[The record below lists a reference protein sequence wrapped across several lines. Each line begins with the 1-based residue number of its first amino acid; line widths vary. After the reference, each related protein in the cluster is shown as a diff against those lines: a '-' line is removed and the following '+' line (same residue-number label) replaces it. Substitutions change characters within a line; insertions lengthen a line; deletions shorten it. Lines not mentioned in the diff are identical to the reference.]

1 MQIDISSLTLA
12 VAFAA
17 GLISFLSPCV
27 LPLVPGYLSYIAG
40 QSNTDQTGA
49 GSLAKHRTSLL
60 LSGFFVLG
68 FSAVFISLGAS
79 ATLLGSLLARYRY
92 ETNIIGGVI
101 IILFGLYMTGLLNSS
116 WLGRWMAHD
125 ARFQVE
131 MKGGRSLTAFV
142 LGLAFAFGWTPCI
155 GPILGAILTLSAV
168 SETTQ
173 AGISLLSSYS
183 AGLGVPFILAALF
196 SSALSQRMQ
205 RLRRFSRVLYIT
217 AGSLM
222 IVMGLAMITGYL
234 SRFAVWLLKAF
245 PVLATIG

>member
-1 MQIDISSLTLA
+1 MDASSLTLA

-40 QSNTDQTGA
+40 QTPATAQQA
-49 GSLAKHRTSLL
+49 GKVARHKTSLL
-60 LSGFFVLG
+60 LSVFFVLG
-68 FSAVFISLGAS
+68 FSSVFISLGAS

-101 IILFGLYMTGLLNSS
+101 IIIFGFYMTGLLNAS
-116 WLGRWMAHD
+116 WLGRWMGHD
-125 ARFQVE
+125 TRMQVE
-131 MKGGRSLTAFV
+131 MKGGKSLTAFV

-168 SETTQ
+168 SETTN

-183 AGLGVPFILAALF
+183 AGLGLPFILAALF
-196 SSALSQRMQ
+196 SSTLSLRMQ
-205 RLRRFSRVLYIT
+205 RLRKFSRILYIS
-217 AGSLM
+217 AGTLM
-222 IVMGLAMITGYL
+222 ITMGVAMITGYL
-234 SRFAVWLLKAF
+234 SRFAVWLLNTF
-245 PVLATIG
+245 PILATIG

>member
-1 MQIDISSLTLA
+1 MDISSLTLA

-40 QSNTDQTGA
+40 QSPMEKP
-49 GSLAKHRTSLL
+49 GSGRLATHRTSLL

-68 FSAVFISLGAS
+68 FSVIFISLGAS

-101 IILFGLYMTGLLNSS
+101 IILFGLYMTGLLNAS
-116 WLGRWMAHD
+116 WLGRWMGHD
-125 ARFQVE
+125 TRFQVE
-131 MKGGRSLTAFV
+131 MKGGRSLSAFV

-155 GPILGAILTLSAV
+155 GPILGAILTLSATAA
-168 SETTQ
+168 TTH

-183 AGLGVPFILAALF
+183 AGLGLPFILAALF

-205 RLRRFSRVLYIT
+205 RLQRFSRVLYIT
-217 AGSLM
+217 AGTLM
-222 IVMGLAMITGYL
+222 IVMGIAMITGYL
-234 SRFAVWLLKAF
+234 SRFAVWLLNTF
-245 PVLATIG
+245 PILATIG

>member
-1 MQIDISSLTLA
+1 MDATSLTLV

-40 QSNTDQTGA
+40 QTPTKKPGM
-49 GSLAKHRTSLL
+49 GRLAEHRTSLL
-60 LSGFFVLG
+60 LSSFFVLG

-79 ATLLGSLLARYRY
+79 ATLLGSLLAHYRY

-101 IILFGLYMTGLLNSS
+101 IILFGLYMTGLLNTSM
-116 WLGRWMAHD
+116 LGQWMSHD
-125 ARFQVE
+125 TRFQVE

-173 AGISLLSSYS
+173 AGMVLLGSYS
-183 AGLGVPFILAALF
+183 AGLGLPFILAALF
-196 SSALSQRMQ
+196 SSSLSQRMQ
-205 RLRRFSRVLYIT
+205 RFRRFSRVLYIT
-217 AGSLM
+217 AGTLM
-222 IVMGLAMITGYL
+222 IIMGLAMITGYL
-234 SRFAVWLLKAF
+234 SRFAVWLLNTF